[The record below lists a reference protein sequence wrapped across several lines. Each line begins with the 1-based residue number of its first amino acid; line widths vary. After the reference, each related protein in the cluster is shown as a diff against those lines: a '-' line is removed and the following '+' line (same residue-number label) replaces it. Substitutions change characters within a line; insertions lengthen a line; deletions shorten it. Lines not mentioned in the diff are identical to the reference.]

1 MWDRRPRKLAVGK
14 GGIMIMKLD
23 RFCRVAVVATAVVL
37 GLGAA
42 GGSSALAAPS
52 CDADAVA
59 AIGAA
64 IAEACPCE
72 GRTNPAGE
80 VVPWKNHG
88 QYVSCVARERNRLA
102 RDLEVSKSCLR
113 QAVKCGAR
121 STCGKPGFVTCR
133 TPDECSDT
141 LPDGDPTGT
150 CADDPTI
157 ACDTAA
163 DCPVLRCSTKS
174 SEEACTSRGGIAGT
188 GTCCD

>member
-1 MWDRRPRKLAVGK
+1 MRLH
-14 GGIMIMKLD
+14 
-23 RFCRVAVVATAVVL
+23 RFCAAIGLAAAVAIGAATA
-37 GLGAA
+37 AQ
-42 GGSSALAAPS
+42 AAPA
-52 CDADAVA
+52 CDPEDVA

-113 QAVKCGAR
+113 TAVKCGAR

-150 CADDPTI
+150 CADDSTI

-174 SEEACTSRGGIAGT
+174 SEEACTERGGIPGT